1 MDDCRMLP
9 SLPDIMLEPLVRA
22 GLLEDL
28 GRGGDLTT
36 NAVIGPEDRLRVVMR
51 SREDG
56 VLAGLDLARLS
67 FHLIDPSLNF
77 QRLKKEGETLAA
89 GDVVAVVEGSAR
101 AILTG
106 ERVGLN
112 FLSHLS
118 GIATATAAI
127 VRSMAGT
134 KARLCCT
141 RKTMPGLRAIQK
153 YAVRAG
159 GGVSHRM
166 GLDDAILIKDNHIA
180 LVGSVQ
186 EAVARARA
194 AAGHMVKIEVEV
206 DTPEQLRALLAG
218 EKVDAVL
225 LDNMSLADLRTCV
238 DMIDGRLLVEA
249 SGGITPQTAP
259 AIAQTGVDLLSVG
272 WLTHSVKA
280 LDFGLDFEKIL

>member
-1 MDDCRMLP
+1 MVP

-36 NAVIGPEDRLRVVMR
+36 NAVIGAEDRVRVVMR
-51 SREDG
+51 SREAG

-67 FHLIDPSLNF
+67 FHLIDPSLTF
-77 QRLKKEGETLAA
+77 QRLKAEGEQLAPD
-89 GDVVAVVEGSAR
+89 DVVATVEGSAR
-101 AILTG
+101 SILTG

-127 VRSMAGT
+127 VQGMAGT

-141 RKTMPGLRAIQK
+141 RKTLPGLRAIQK

-159 GGVSHRM
+159 GGVSHRL

-180 LVGSVQ
+180 LAGSVQ
-186 EAVARARA
+186 TAVARARA

-206 DTPEQLRALLAG
+206 DTPDQLRELLDG

-238 DMIDGRLLVEA
+238 TMIDGCLLTEA

-280 LDFGLDFEKIL
+280 LDFGLDFETLL

>member
-1 MDDCRMLP
+1 MVP

-36 NAVIGPEDRLRVVMR
+36 NAVIGAEDRVRVVMR
-51 SREDG
+51 SREAG

-67 FHLIDPSLNF
+67 FHLIDPSLTF
-77 QRLKKEGETLAA
+77 QRLKAEGEQLAPD
-89 GDVVAVVEGSAR
+89 DVVATVEGSAR
-101 AILTG
+101 SILTG

-127 VRSMAGT
+127 VQGMAGT

-141 RKTMPGLRAIQK
+141 RKTLPGLRAIQK

-159 GGVSHRM
+159 GGVSHRL

-180 LVGSVQ
+180 LAGSVQ
-186 EAVARARA
+186 TAVARARA

-206 DTPEQLRALLAG
+206 DTPDQLRELLAG

-238 DMIDGRLLVEA
+238 TMIEGRLLTEA

-280 LDFGLDFEKIL
+280 LDFGLDFETLL

>member
-1 MDDCRMLP
+1 MLP

-77 QRLKKEGETLAA
+77 QRLKKEGEALAA

>member
-1 MDDCRMLP
+1 MLP
-9 SLPDIMLEPLVRA
+9 ALPDIMLEPLVRA

-36 NAVIGPEDRLRVVMR
+36 NAVLKGTERVRVSLRC
-51 SREDG
+51 REKG
-56 VLAGLDLARLS
+56 VLAALDLARLS
-67 FHLIDPSLNF
+67 FHLMDPSLLF
-77 QRLKKEGETLAA
+77 ERLKMDGTHLEA

-101 AILTG
+101 SILTG

-127 VRSMAGT
+127 VASMAGT

-141 RKTMPGLRAIQK
+141 RKTLPGLRAVQK

-159 GGVSHRM
+159 GGISHRM

-180 LVGSVQ
+180 LVGSVH
-186 EAVARARA
+186 EAVARARK

-206 DTPEQLRALLAG
+206 DTPEQLQEVLAG
-218 EKVDAVL
+218 EPVDAVL
-225 LDNMSLADLRTCV
+225 LDNMPVPMLRTCV
-238 DMIDGRLLVEA
+238 EMINGRLLTEA
-249 SGGITPQTAP
+249 SGGITPQTAA
-259 AIAQTGVDLLSVG
+259 AIAQAGVDLLSVG

-280 LDFGLDFEKIL
+280 LDFGLDFEKSL

>member
-1 MDDCRMLP
+1 MLP

>member
-1 MDDCRMLP
+1 MLP

-77 QRLKKEGETLAA
+77 QRLKKDGEALAA

-118 GIATATAAI
+118 GIATATATI

>member
-1 MDDCRMLP
+1 MLP
-9 SLPDIMLEPLVRA
+9 PLPDIMLEPLVRA

-36 NAVIGPEDRLRVVMR
+36 NAVLKGSERIRVSLRC
-51 SREDG
+51 REKG

-67 FHLIDPSLNF
+67 FHLMDPSLLF
-77 QRLKKEGETLAA
+77 ERLKVEGAHLEP

-101 AILTG
+101 SILTG

-118 GIATATAAI
+118 GIATATADI
-127 VRSMAGT
+127 VASMAGT

-141 RKTMPGLRAIQK
+141 RKTLPGLRAVQK

-159 GGVSHRM
+159 GGISHRM

-186 EAVARARA
+186 EAVARARK

-206 DTPEQLRALLAG
+206 DTPDQLQEVLAG
-218 EKVDAVL
+218 EAVDAVL
-225 LDNMSLADLRTCV
+225 LDNMPVPVLRTCV
-238 DMIDGRLLVEA
+238 EMINGRLLMEA
-249 SGGITPQTAP
+249 SGGITPQTAA

-272 WLTHSVKA
+272 WLTHSVRS
-280 LDFGLDFEKIL
+280 LDFGLDFEKTL

>member
-1 MDDCRMLP
+1 MLP
-9 SLPDIMLEPLVRA
+9 ALPDIMLEPLVRA

-36 NAVIGPEDRLRVVMR
+36 SAVLKGTERVRVTLRC
-51 SREDG
+51 REKG

-67 FHLIDPSLNF
+67 FHLMDPSLLF
-77 QRLKKEGETLAA
+77 ERLKMEGAPLEP

-101 AILTG
+101 SILTG

-118 GIATATAAI
+118 GIATATAQI
-127 VRSMAGT
+127 VASMAGT

-141 RKTMPGLRAIQK
+141 RKTLPGLRAVQK

-159 GGVSHRM
+159 GGISHRM

-186 EAVARARA
+186 EAVARARK

-206 DTPEQLRALLAG
+206 DTPEQLQDVLA
-218 EKVDAVL
+218 EEPVDAVL
-225 LDNMSLADLRTCV
+225 LDNMPVPMLRTCV
-238 DMIDGRLLVEA
+238 EMIKGRLLTEA
-249 SGGITPQTAP
+249 SGGITPLTAA
-259 AIAQTGVDLLSVG
+259 AIAGTGVDLLSVG

-280 LDFGLDFEKIL
+280 LDFGLDFEKTL

>member
-1 MDDCRMLP
+1 MLP

-218 EKVDAVL
+218 EQVDAVL
-225 LDNMSLADLRTCV
+225 LDNMSLPDLRTCV

>member
-1 MDDCRMLP
+1 MLP

-36 NAVIGPEDRLRVVMR
+36 NALIGPDDKVRVVMR

-67 FHLIDPSLNF
+67 FHLIDPSLSF
-77 QRLKKEGETLAA
+77 QRMKTEGEALAA
-89 GDVVAVVEGSAR
+89 GDIVAVVEGSAR

-118 GIATATAAI
+118 GIATATANI
-127 VRSMAGT
+127 VRGMAGT

-238 DMIDGRLLVEA
+238 EMIDGRLLVEA

>member
-1 MDDCRMLP
+1 MLP

-67 FHLIDPSLNF
+67 FHLIDPSLSF
-77 QRLKKEGETLAA
+77 QRLKKEGEALAA

-225 LDNMSLADLRTCV
+225 LDNMSLADLCTCV